1 MQANP
6 NHGTCDR
13 TALHGRGAA
22 ISPERYPC
30 LAHAL
35 IAVLL
40 RVQQSMTYALSMHT
54 VALHIPMCNV
64 LMVRCDQAPFM
75 LHCHTILCCTPAS
88 PCCVCVMHDPCHV
101 SIVRCIMLAPLVVC
115 YCSSTPIDAVH
126 QLLWCRIRTHAR
138 GIANENYSHSH
149 STVACRVA
157 AQRKD
162 VGVPPVHGCECDGHL
177 HTLTRQQKEAPE
189 QGKKANRFRGGKS
202 LIRQP
207 LSLLRE

>member
-75 LHCHTILCCTPAS
+75 LHCHTILCCTSAS

-101 SIVRCIMLAPLVVC
+101 SIVRCIMLAPSWCATVLVHPLTQCINCCGAASVL
-115 YCSSTPIDAVH
+115 TRAE
-126 QLLWCRIRTHAR
+126 LLTRTIRIR
-138 GIANENYSHSH
+138 I
-149 STVACRVA
+149 
-157 AQRKD
+157 
-162 VGVPPVHGCECDGHL
+162 
-177 HTLTRQQKEAPE
+177 
-189 QGKKANRFRGGKS
+189 
-202 LIRQP
+202 P
-207 LSLLRE
+207 LSPVVLQRSVKTWGCPRCAGATAMATCIPSPDNKKRLRNRAKR